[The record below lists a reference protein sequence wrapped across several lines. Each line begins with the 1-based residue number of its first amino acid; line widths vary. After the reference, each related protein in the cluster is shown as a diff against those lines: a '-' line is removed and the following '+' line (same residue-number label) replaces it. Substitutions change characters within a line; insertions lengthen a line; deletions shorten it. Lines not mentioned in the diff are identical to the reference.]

1 MTGLVPMLRKEGIEI
16 VRTWRGWLMLGIFG
30 LFGII
35 DPILAR
41 FMKQI
46 IGAAV
51 GDQMPIQVPDPTWL
65 DAWGQWTK
73 DLSQLLIV
81 IVVVVAA
88 AAVAG
93 EISSGTAIM
102 PLTKPLDRSA
112 FVLAKYIAVL
122 ALVAISVAL
131 GSGFAS
137 AATAIAFPGAEF
149 APGWR
154 AVAVWLVLAAFICA
168 LTILGSAL
176 VGNTVAAFGI
186 GFGGYMV
193 LSMVAIWQPAKAYS
207 PAGLPEAIGLLA
219 RGQDAD
225 LAWPIGTAVLATIVL
240 LGLAI
245 LAFRRR
251 EL

>member
-1 MTGLVPMLRKEGIEI
+1 MAWLSSGPAAPMCPRVTPLMAGL
-16 VRTWRGWLMLGIFG
+16 
-30 LFGII
+30 
-35 DPILAR
+35 LAR
-41 FMKQI
+41 
-46 IGAAV
+46 GS
-51 GDQMPIQVPDPTWL
+51 P
-65 DAWGQWTK
+65 
-73 DLSQLLIV
+73 
-81 IVVVVAA
+81 
-88 AAVAG
+88 
-93 EISSGTAIM
+93 SS
-102 PLTKPLDRSA
+102 
-112 FVLAKYIAVL
+112 
-122 ALVAISVAL
+122 
-131 GSGFAS
+131 
-137 AATAIAFPGAEF
+137 IAFPGAEF